1 MNDTFSAIRCPNER
15 PHGHYS
21 LCGRLLGITV
31 DKKIYLY
38 CEDCKN
44 FFEIVILDNNLV
56 EMSPLP
62 KNMKLRLQT
71 AIRAIIK

>member
-1 MNDTFSAIRCPNER
+1 MEKKFSAIRCPNER
-15 PHGHYS
+15 PHSHYS
-21 LCGRLLGITV
+21 LCGRLLGITI

-44 FFEIVILDNNLV
+44 FFEIEIKENNLV
-56 EMSPLP
+56 EMIPLS
-62 KNMKLRLQT
+62 KNIRLKLET